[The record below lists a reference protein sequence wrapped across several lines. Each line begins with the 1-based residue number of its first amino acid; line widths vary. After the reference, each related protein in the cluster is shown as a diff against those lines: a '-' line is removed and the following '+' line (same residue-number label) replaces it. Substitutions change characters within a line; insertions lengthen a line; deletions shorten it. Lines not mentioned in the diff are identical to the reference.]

1 MFRIDP
7 LSRQPVYEQ
16 LIDQLEKLV
25 LLDLLPAES
34 QLPSVRSLSLELS
47 INPNTIQKAY
57 SELDTRGIIH
67 SVPGIGCFVS
77 GNAKAL
83 LLEHKRKKLT
93 NLKALVS
100 ELAMAGIPKE
110 EILNCIDLIYSEGGT
125 TLDQSTTSDQTI

>member
-25 LLDLLPAES
+25 LLDLLPADS

-57 SELDTRGIIH
+57 SELDTRGIIY
-67 SVPGIGCFVS
+67 SVPGIGCFVA
-77 GNAKAL
+77 GTAKQL

-93 NLKALVS
+93 SLRALAA
-100 ELAMAGIPKE
+100 ELALAGIQKE
-110 EILNCIDLIYSEGGT
+110 EILRCIEEAYTERGATD
-125 TLDQSTTSDQTI
+125 DQSAKPDETV